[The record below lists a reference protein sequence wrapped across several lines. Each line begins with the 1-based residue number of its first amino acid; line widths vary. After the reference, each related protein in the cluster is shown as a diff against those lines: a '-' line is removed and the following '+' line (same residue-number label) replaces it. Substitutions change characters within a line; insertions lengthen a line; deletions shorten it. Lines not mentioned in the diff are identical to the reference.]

1 MEAAI
6 NCAITKNAERH
17 TFEAPCCCFE
27 NAPYTELTIVCT
39 INVSFGCKKNKVSNL
54 NQETNILDCNIRQSV
69 VLFVFCLCFVFKIIV
84 CKDDVFLALRLEIM
98 NENFNFCTVM
108 YRMAMSNGI
117 DCCNNQTL
125 LICIATIH
133 FDWMGLKCCI

>member
-6 NCAITKNAERH
+6 TCAITENAERH
-17 TFEAPCCCFE
+17 TFEAPCCYFE

-39 INVSFGCKKNKVSNL
+39 INVSFGCKKNEVSNL
-54 NQETNILDCNIRQSV
+54 NQETNILDCNTRKSV

-84 CKDDVFLALRLEIM
+84 CKDDVFLALRLQIM
-98 NENFNFCTVM
+98 NENLNFCTMM
-108 YRMAMSNGI
+108 YRMAMPNGI

-125 LICIATIH
+125 LSCIATIH